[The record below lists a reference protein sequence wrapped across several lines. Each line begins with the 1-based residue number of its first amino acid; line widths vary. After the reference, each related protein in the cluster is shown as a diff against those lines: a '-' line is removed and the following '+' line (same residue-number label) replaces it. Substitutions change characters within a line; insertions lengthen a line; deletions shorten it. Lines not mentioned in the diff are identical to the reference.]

1 MLEGLPWETA
11 TLGVHRGGHKFTL
24 LKYNGNWGPACWMKL
39 SRVAE
44 GRCCRR
50 AGCWVLHPG
59 HCAQSPTP
67 FPSSGFAF
75 RALSTMPGPSPRCCI
90 LHPPHESCPSP
101 WRSKGSWQLCGDAPP
116 PVAQQLRITLGND
129 SYSLP
134 KKNKAFASHP
144 KLIRE
149 AIRNK
154 TARDPVCRISSAAC
168 TRGIETQGKEQTV
181 P

>member
-1 MLEGLPWETA
+1 MLDEAEQSG
-11 TLGVHRGGHKFTL
+11 RGTVL
-24 LKYNGNWGPACWMKL
+24 QE
-39 SRVAE
+39 S
-44 GRCCRR
+44 
-50 AGCWVLHPG
+50 WVLGASPWAL
-59 HCAQSPTP
+59 CTSPTP

-75 RALSTMPGPSPRCCI
+75 RALSTVPGPSPRCCI

-116 PVAQQLRITLGND
+116 PVAQQLRITLGNA

-134 KKNKAFASHP
+134 KKNKVFASHP